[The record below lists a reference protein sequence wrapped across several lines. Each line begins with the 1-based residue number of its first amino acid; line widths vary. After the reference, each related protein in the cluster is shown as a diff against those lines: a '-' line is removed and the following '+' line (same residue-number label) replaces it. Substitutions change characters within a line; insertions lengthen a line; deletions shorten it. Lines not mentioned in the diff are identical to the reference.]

1 MAVRALFDGLGMED
15 DMSEADPA
23 LTSDPALAP
32 DNDPN
37 LNLRRKIR
45 RWEGEGPS
53 AIPTP
58 EESRKAGL
66 LRKVED
72 SGA

>member
-1 MAVRALFDGLGMED
+1 
-15 DMSEADPA
+15 MSETDPA
-23 LTSDPALAP
+23 LIP

-37 LNLRRKIR
+37 LDLQRKIR
-45 RWEGEGPS
+45 RREGEGPS
-53 AIPTP
+53 MIPTV
-58 EESRKAGL
+58 EERRKAGL

>member
-1 MAVRALFDGLGMED
+1 MPVRALFGWLGMED

-23 LTSDPALAP
+23 LTP

-37 LNLRRKIR
+37 LNLQRKIR
-45 RWEGEGPS
+45 RREGEGPS

-58 EESRKAGL
+58 EESRKTGL